1 MTNYPEFTLAAI
13 QAAPIY
19 FDREASTE
27 KACQL
32 IEEAAQK
39 GATFAAFGE
48 TWLPGYPFFH
58 RYPLLSPLWKQAVA
72 AYLANGVEIPS
83 PTTDRLCKAARRA
96 GIDVAIGLVELDART
111 RGTVYCTLLF
121 IGREG
126 NILGRHRKLKP
137 TLAERMFWGEG
148 DGVGLTAYERHYG
161 RISGLSCGEHTMLLP
176 SYALMAQGTQIHVA
190 AWPFARHV
198 SESNPVKGLLL
209 SRAFAVQGC
218 CYVIA
223 VCNLLGPDDV
233 PEPYRDLVSERGD
246 DKGEGG
252 SCIIAPGGDVIV
264 AAPANEE
271 TILTASVSLEAVLQS
286 KAVIDVGAHYSRPDV
301 LRLQVNRRTFEP
313 IIDGTRSDS
322 IEPPVVMHDAD
333 ASLDTYQSAGGNE
346 RLKETKETKVP

>member
-1 MTNYPEFTLAAI
+1 MTDYPEFTLAAI
-13 QAAPIY
+13 QAAPVY
-19 FDREASTE
+19 FDLEASTE

-32 IEEAAQK
+32 IEDAAQK

-58 RYPLLSPLWKQAVA
+58 RYPIQSPLWNQAVT

-96 GIDVAIGLVELDART
+96 GIDVAIGLVELDVRT

-137 TLAERMFWGEG
+137 TLAERLFWGEG
-148 DGVGLTAYERHYG
+148 DGVGLLAYERLYG

-176 SYALMAQGTQIHVA
+176 AYALMAQGTQIHVA
-190 AWPFARHV
+190 AWPFARHI
-198 SESNPVKGLLL
+198 SESSPVKGLLL

-252 SCIIAPGGDVIV
+252 SCIIAPGGEVLA
-264 AAPANEE
+264 AAPPDEE
-271 TILTASVSLEAVLQS
+271 TILTVSVSLEEVLKF
-286 KAVIDVGAHYSRPDV
+286 KAVIDVGGHYSRPDV
-301 LRLQVNRRTFEP
+301 LQLHVDRRPIEPIVDRVCSNSSESRVVVPGANAGLNLPRPGGGFEP
-313 IIDGTRSDS
+313 VD
-322 IEPPVVMHDAD
+322 EV
-333 ASLDTYQSAGGNE
+333 
-346 RLKETKETKVP
+346 

>member
-1 MTNYPEFTLAAI
+1 MTDYPEFTLAAI
-13 QAAPIY
+13 QAAPVY
-19 FDREASTE
+19 FDLEASTE

-32 IEEAAQK
+32 IEDAAQK

-58 RYPLLSPLWKQAVA
+58 RYPIQSPLWNQAVT

-96 GIDVAIGLVELDART
+96 GIDVAIGLVELDVRT

-137 TLAERMFWGEG
+137 TLAERLFWGEG
-148 DGVGLTAYERHYG
+148 DGVGLLAYERLYG

-176 SYALMAQGTQIHVA
+176 AYALMAQGTQIHVA
-190 AWPFARHV
+190 AWPFARHI
-198 SESNPVKGLLL
+198 SESSPVKGLLL

-252 SCIIAPGGDVIV
+252 SCIIAPGGEVLA
-264 AAPANEE
+264 AAPPDEE
-271 TILTASVSLEAVLQS
+271 TILTVSVSLEEVLKF
-286 KAVIDVGAHYSRPDV
+286 KAVIDVGGHYSRPDV
-301 LRLQVNRRTFEP
+301 LQLHVDRRPIEPLVDRVCSNSSESRVVVPGANAGLNLPRPGGGFEP
-313 IIDGTRSDS
+313 VD
-322 IEPPVVMHDAD
+322 EV
-333 ASLDTYQSAGGNE
+333 
-346 RLKETKETKVP
+346 